1 MQRHAG
7 RGAVLTPCNAVSCGR
22 VWQWLELCQ
31 GDLGT
36 IVLVLTEL
44 NKFEFTAEQ
53 RAAAEADALQRLQ
66 SKLEALDDTLAS
78 RTFLVTERPT
88 LADVAIASVLHPIYA
103 QLLDSKVRTAA
114 PHLTR
119 WFLTCMEVVRGCTP
133 ALWLVPGAAATTLTA
148 ATCGVA
154 LQDAF
159 KQVLG
164 PAAPMFSL

>member
-133 ALWLVPGAAATTLTA
+133 ALWCLVPR
-148 ATCGVA
+148 
-154 LQDAF
+154 
-159 KQVLG
+159 
-164 PAAPMFSL
+164 PRP